1 MMRVVLILSVG
12 VGCLLAGM
20 ARAAPD
26 PEAIRACSRA
36 NLPEKTM
43 VQDLTLDSTDRAGN
57 RRQIEATFFVKR
69 FETENRANLV
79 VRAPIDLSGVS
90 YLMVDT
96 PESDRLFLYLPSL
109 QKVRRVSG
117 KTATESLLGT
127 DFSYEDM
134 KQLRSISEGGTLAG
148 EGTGEI
154 DGRTVDIVALT
165 PPAGDESAYER
176 LVFRVDRE
184 TCVTLRVDF
193 FESGAELTKRYT
205 ADPSS
210 LRRVGQRWL
219 ATRST
224 MTDLQDGT
232 ETDLTVNS
240 VEYDE
245 GISNGVFNSRTFY
258 LGVYDPDAARRRD
271 AG

>member
-1 MMRVVLILSVG
+1 MTRLVSL
-12 VGCLLAGM
+12 LLAGL
-20 ARAAPD
+20 AAGVSTSSPAAPD
-26 PEAIRACSRA
+26 PEAVRACSRA
-36 NLPEKTM
+36 NLPDRTM

-69 FETENRANLV
+69 FEKENRANLV

-96 PESDRLFLYLPSL
+96 PESDRLFLYLPSI

-134 KQLRSISEGGTLAG
+134 KQLRSISEGGTLVG
-148 EGTGEI
+148 EGVGEI
-154 DGRTVDIVALT
+154 EGRIVDIVALT

-193 FESGAELTKRYT
+193 FERGAELTKRYT

-210 LRRVGQRWL
+210 LRQVGQRWL

-224 MTDLQDGT
+224 MTDRQDGT
-232 ETDLTVNS
+232 ETQLEVTS

-245 GISNGVFNSRTFY
+245 DVSDGVFNSRTFY